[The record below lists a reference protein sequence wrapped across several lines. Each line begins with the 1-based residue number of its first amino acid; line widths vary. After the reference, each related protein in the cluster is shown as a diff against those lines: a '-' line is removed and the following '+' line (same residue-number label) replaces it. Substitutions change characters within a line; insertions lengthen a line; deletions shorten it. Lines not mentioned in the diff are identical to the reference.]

1 MKTILFFYLG
11 SVVLNGGLSP
21 PRGGK
26 NGANSP
32 AESHVTDFVL
42 VNNDTSKMAPKT
54 NGANSSAE
62 SRVGPGGAATTP
74 IIEKGA
80 GAGGGQQVQDGATE
94 TSEGSDKGERLNMGG
109 GGDNDPDGGRGK
121 VNSMDTSQQSVKD
134 DDNNSGGPVQP
145 GAQPGG
151 ASRET
156 TWQKL
161 ANRIRALERNVTL
174 STGFLE
180 ELSLKYIKQI
190 DELNTAVKQMSDN
203 ILALGKREESCRARG
218 ATLERKVDSL
228 TQRLDQYETHLA
240 DTQEELMSRHGLL
253 VILEV
258 CFLGLILFWCTG
270 PTNKIKDR
278 KPSDLHRRL
287 SLDTLKS
294 EKEKEKEKL
303 VEQPTRRKSIEVGS
317 LCTVGSMVN
326 PLQVDREANKV
337 LRKRNKRKRRRKE
350 GNTNDRIQDVN
361 FHSSRLKVIL
371 TPYQSIYLS
380 IQSSIIH

>member
-1 MKTILFFYLG
+1 MKNILFFYLG

-42 VNNDTSKMAPKT
+42 VNNDTSKMAAKT

-62 SRVGPGGAATTP
+62 SRDGPGGAATTP
-74 IIEKGA
+74 ILDKGVGSGGNQLA
-80 GAGGGQQVQDGATE
+80 GEGATE
-94 TSEGSDKGERLNMGG
+94 ISDGSDKGERLNTGG
-109 GGDNDPDGGRGK
+109 GGDNDAAGGRGK
-121 VNSMDTSQQSVKD
+121 DNTKDMPQQSTKD
-134 DDNNSGGPVQP
+134 DDNNSIYDKDARPGGPVP

-228 TQRLDQYETHLA
+228 TQRLDQYESQLA

-258 CFLGLILFWCTG
+258 CFLGLILFWCTS

-278 KPSDLHRRL
+278 
-287 SLDTLKS
+287 
-294 EKEKEKEKL
+294 
-303 VEQPTRRKSIEVGS
+303 
-317 LCTVGSMVN
+317 
-326 PLQVDREANKV
+326 
-337 LRKRNKRKRRRKE
+337 
-350 GNTNDRIQDVN
+350 
-361 FHSSRLKVIL
+361 
-371 TPYQSIYLS
+371 
-380 IQSSIIH
+380 